1 MKKKYYVA
9 KSDREIKMGVI
20 ILIVLLDILRQLIFE
35 PIFAETRIGNYVNK
49 FRLIAGIIFIILFA
63 GSILKEIIKKDK

>member
-9 KSDREIKMGVI
+9 KSDRWIKMVII
-20 ILIVLLDILRQLIFE
+20 ILIVLLDILCELIFE
-35 PIFAETRIGNYVNK
+35 PIFAESSIGNYVNK

>member
-9 KSDREIKMGVI
+9 KSDRWIKMVII
-20 ILIVLLDILRQLIFE
+20 ILIVLLDILCGLIFE
-35 PIFAETRIGNYVNK
+35 PIFAESSIGNYVNK